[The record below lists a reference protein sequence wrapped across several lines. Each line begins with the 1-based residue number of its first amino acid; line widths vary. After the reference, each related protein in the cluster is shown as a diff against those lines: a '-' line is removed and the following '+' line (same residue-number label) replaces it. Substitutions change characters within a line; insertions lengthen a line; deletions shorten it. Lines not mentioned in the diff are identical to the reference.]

1 MPGFDFAENL
11 RIWPPLP
18 MTNDLS
24 SLKRIEELKAQI
36 AKLEADALQELQEKR
51 EALLK
56 ELQSVD
62 AQIAAFTGAAAQP
75 KTRKRAERGPTRSL
89 PLQELKELLANAPDK
104 TLSIRKENLDLRNIK
119 VLAQANPHLLK
130 LGGNGPWPTVTL
142 LK

>member
-1 MPGFDFAENL
+1 MTTEND
-11 RIWPPLP
+11 P
-18 MTNDLS
+18 
-24 SLKRIEELKAQI
+24 LKRIEELKAQI
-36 AKLEADALQELQEKR
+36 VKLEADALRELQDKR

-62 AQIAAFTGAAAQP
+62 AQIAAFTGASQP
-75 KTRKRAERGPTRSL
+75 KTRKRAEREPAKSL

-119 VLAQANPHLLK
+119 VLAQANPHLLR

>member
-1 MPGFDFAENL
+1 
-11 RIWPPLP
+11 
-18 MTNDLS
+18 MTNDLNPI
-24 SLKRIEELKAQI
+24 KRIEELKAQI
-36 AKLEADALQELQEKR
+36 AELEAGALKELHQKR
-51 EALLK
+51 EALLA

-62 AQIAAFTGAAAQP
+62 AQIAAFTVAPAES
-75 KTRKRAERGPTRSL
+75 KSRKRAEREPAKSL
-89 PLQELKELLANAPDK
+89 PLQELKELLTNAPDK

>member
-1 MPGFDFAENL
+1 LFENR
-11 RIWPPLP
+11 RIKPAAT
-18 MTNDLS
+18 MTNDLNP
-24 SLKRIEELKAQI
+24 LKRIEELKAQI
-36 AKLEADALQELQEKR
+36 AKLEADALQELKEKR
-51 EALLK
+51 EALLA

-62 AQIAAFTGAAAQP
+62 AQIAAFTGAP
-75 KTRKRAERGPTRSL
+75 VELKTRKRSEREPARSI

>member
-1 MPGFDFAENL
+1 
-11 RIWPPLP
+11 
-18 MTNDLS
+18 MTNDLNPI
-24 SLKRIEELKAQI
+24 KRIEELKAQI
-36 AKLEADALQELQEKR
+36 AELEAGALKELRQKR
-51 EALLK
+51 EALLA

-62 AQIAAFTGAAAQP
+62 AQIAAFTGAPAES
-75 KTRKRAERGPTRSL
+75 KSRKRAEREPAKSL

>member
-1 MPGFDFAENL
+1 
-11 RIWPPLP
+11 

-24 SLKRIEELKAQI
+24 PLKRIEELKAQI
-36 AKLEADALQELQEKR
+36 AKLEGDALRELRERR
-51 EALLK
+51 EALVA

-62 AQIAAFTGAAAQP
+62 AQIAVLTGTSAEP
-75 KTRKRAERGPTRSL
+75 KTRKRAEREPARSL

>member
-1 MPGFDFAENL
+1 
-11 RIWPPLP
+11 
-18 MTNDLS
+18 MTNDLN

-36 AKLEADALQELQEKR
+36 AKLEADALRELREKR
-51 EALLK
+51 DALVTELK
-56 ELQSVD
+56 SID
-62 AQIAAFTGAAAQP
+62 AQIAAFTGGPAEP
-75 KTRKRAERGPTRSL
+75 KTRKRAEREPARSV
-89 PLQELKELLANAPDK
+89 PLQELKEMLTNAPDK